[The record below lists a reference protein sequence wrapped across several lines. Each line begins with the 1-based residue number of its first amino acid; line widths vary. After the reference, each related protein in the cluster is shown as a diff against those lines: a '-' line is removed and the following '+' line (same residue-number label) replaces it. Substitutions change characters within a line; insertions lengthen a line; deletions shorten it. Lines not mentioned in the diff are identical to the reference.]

1 MSDAS
6 INILPLGAIIQAV
19 KVKDINIVHGFPTQE
34 LYEKHNSPYY
44 GETIG
49 RVANRIKN
57 ATIDNLNGKVYNLA
71 ANSGTN
77 TLHGGESG
85 WGKQIWQG
93 PTPVGVRKVPGLDN
107 LDGGE
112 SVQYALLSKD
122 GDQGF
127 PGSVEVKVTYTS
139 GTQQV
144 DGKQTT
150 VLAMEYEAVLLDG
163 AEETPVNITNHS
175 YFNLTNEATFD
186 GTQVSLGTNQ
196 YVPIDSNGIPTSN
209 PVSYPGTDT
218 TKTFTLGAAEPRFDN
233 CFTPV
238 TDAASV
244 PIDTRNEP
252 LRCNMKAYHPATG
265 IHLEVLSTEPGFQFY
280 TGDFTNVPA
289 IGGQP
294 ERGSRSSFCCEPGR
308 WVNAVNVPEWRGMTV
323 LSKGD
328 TYGSRI
334 VYRTWAD

>member
-1 MSDAS
+1 MSDGPIS
-6 INILPLGAIIQAV
+6 ILPLGAIIQAV
-19 KVKDINIVHGFPTQE
+19 KVNDVNIVHGFPTQD

-57 ATIDNLNGKVYNLA
+57 ATIDNLNGKMYNLA
-71 ANSGTN
+71 ANSGPN

-93 PTPVGVRKVPGLDN
+93 PTPVGVREVPGLDN

-112 SVQYALLSKD
+112 SVQFALLSKD

-127 PGSVEVKVTYTS
+127 PGAVEVKVTYTS
-139 GTQQV
+139 GTQLV
-144 DGKQTT
+144 SGKQAT

-163 AEETPVNITNHS
+163 AEETTVNITNHS
-175 YFNLTNEATFD
+175 YFNLTNEATFE

-209 PVSYPGTDT
+209 PVNYPGTDT
-218 TKTFTLGAAEPRFDN
+218 TKTFMLGAAEPQFDN

-238 TDAASV
+238 TDPASV

-323 LSKGD
+323 LRKGQ